1 LVLVAVAV
9 SLILAL
15 AEWLRPN
22 HTLLLLLVVVTML
35 VFAALDIREAIHQG
49 EESNGGLLL
58 FAALVAALHL
68 MAGALALYL
77 SRISSQ
83 RMNPA

>member
-15 AEWLRPN
+15 AVWLRPN
-22 HTLLLLLVVVTML
+22 HTLLLLLVVVAML

-58 FAALVAALHL
+58 FAALHL
-68 MAGALALYL
+68 TARALALYL
-77 SRISSQ
+77 SRISSR

>member
-15 AEWLRPN
+15 AVWLRPN
-22 HTLLLLLVVVTML
+22 HTLLHLLVAVAML

-58 FAALVAALHL
+58 FASLVAALHL
-68 MAGALALYL
+68 TAGAQALYL
-77 SRISSQ
+77 SRISSR